1 MAKVSDLSL
10 GERIWYHRY
19 RFRQVDPLP
28 WSPSAPPLEE
38 ARVAVVTTAGV
49 HLPDDEPFEK
59 VKGGDFSYRI
69 IPGDTDPSTLVVTH
83 PSDAWDRSG
92 VEEEMNTVVPLDHL
106 RKLAEE
112 GVIGKVAPRHISFQ
126 GSITAP
132 GRLTKKTA
140 PEVAEILADDGV
152 HVVVLTP
159 V

>member
-28 WSPSAPPLEE
+28 WSPPETPLGE

-69 IPGDTDPSTLVVTH
+69 IPGDTDPSTLVNTH

-106 RKLAEE
+106 RKLADE
-112 GVIGKVAPRHISFQ
+112 GEIGDVAPRHVSFQ